1 MFKTEIDLP
10 SLSARATLRWKRENQ
25 METERSISKPN
36 HRRIRSLISTSDPSK
51 FFNTSLAT
59 TEEFTKVSKHE
70 DLKEVSVQ
78 LNILRKKHDLNKDS
92 NIHHD
97 ADILRLKRKINN
109 YTHEETKT
117 VSTISELKEA
127 VEKLENSIIEVI
139 EKQEEA
145 LSAANV
151 YKHILERM
159 RKARVFL
166 DIKNEDVNKDLKSN
180 NKSLG
185 EEVDVLRRV
194 KESKIKTKAAYDLL
208 VDYKAKVT
216 QEKTTKLEDISK
228 DLRQRQEYNMKREER
243 YKRQLDIAE
252 AAANEHKDMSDQEMR
267 ESLIIHRFW
276 YLFLEKRHVHDMK
289 KFDPTERAFEKVR
302 KIAGVNDASEMVT
315 KFLTAEFGFNDLKR
329 AVDDTSARIEE
340 TEENIVDVESKIQ
353 NMERLKIQTS
363 TIENIKKDMIEKL
376 KIISNDKEKLMKI
389 KCLHDKIR
397 TWAQRNLKKLGVKT
411 KNEDLGSFAKVVRDC
426 VLGVLKKVNK
436 IVFFI

>member
-25 METERSISKPN
+25 LETERSISKPN

-51 FFNTSLAT
+51 FFNTSLAA
-59 TEEFTKVSKHE
+59 TEEFNGVSKHE

-92 NIHHD
+92 NFHHD

-127 VEKLENSIIEVI
+127 VEKLENSIVEVI
-139 EKQEEA
+139 DKQEEA
-145 LSAANV
+145 LAAANV
-151 YKHILERM
+151 YRHILERM

-208 VDYKAKVT
+208 VDYNAKVT
-216 QEKTTKLEDISK
+216 QEKTTKLVEISK
-228 DLRQRQEYNMKREER
+228 DLIQRQEYNTKRDER
-243 YKRQLDIAE
+243 YKRQIDIAE

-276 YLFLEKRHVHDMK
+276 YLFLEKRGPSK
-289 KFDPTERAFEKVR
+289 K
-302 KIAGVNDASEMVT
+302 S
-315 KFLTAEFGFNDLKR
+315 
-329 AVDDTSARIEE
+329 
-340 TEENIVDVESKIQ
+340 
-353 NMERLKIQTS
+353 
-363 TIENIKKDMIEKL
+363 EKL
-376 KIISNDKEKLMKI
+376 QE
-389 KCLHDKIR
+389 
-397 TWAQRNLKKLGVKT
+397 
-411 KNEDLGSFAKVVRDC
+411 
-426 VLGVLKKVNK
+426 
-436 IVFFI
+436 

>member
-25 METERSISKPN
+25 LETERSISKPN

-51 FFNTSLAT
+51 FFNTSLAA
-59 TEEFTKVSKHE
+59 TEEFNGVSKHE

-92 NIHHD
+92 NFHHD

-127 VEKLENSIIEVI
+127 VEKLENSIVEVI
-139 EKQEEA
+139 DKQEEA
-145 LSAANV
+145 LAAANV
-151 YKHILERM
+151 YRHILERM

-208 VDYKAKVT
+208 VDYNAKVT
-216 QEKTTKLEDISK
+216 QEKTTKLVEISK
-228 DLRQRQEYNMKREER
+228 DLIQRQEYNTKRDER
-243 YKRQLDIAE
+243 YKRQIDIAE

-276 YLFLEKRHVHDMK
+276 YLFLEKRHIHDMK
-289 KFDPTERAFEKVR
+289 KFDPTEWAFEKVR

-340 TEENIVDVESKIQ
+340 TEQNIVEVESRIQ

-397 TWAQRNLKKLGVKT
+397 TWAQRNLKKLGVSI
-411 KNEDLGSFAKVVRDC
+411 KNEDLGSFAKVVRNS
-426 VLGVLKKVNK
+426 VLEVLKKVNK
-436 IVFFI
+436 IVLFI